1 MLLRW
6 QLAAHRQ
13 ISRWVVAGVPYA
25 DPLRAPKSLHIY
37 SNTTGYDGQF
47 YWRLAVAPTHLVM
60 SSYDGVHFDKIYRLN
75 RIFYPVLAWIIG
87 LGNISLINWSLI
99 VVNLISIFILAQLGI
114 REATKRNLS
123 SWWGLSVLLAPGIVG
138 ALSRDLSEIVSVTL
152 LVAGLL
158 LARDGKWLWSGLSL
172 AGATLTR
179 ETLIVPVLTF
189 GLVHLIRCLKER
201 RVFQQRQLTWLIPAI
216 AITTW
221 QLVIYSS
228 IHKFPL
234 FAAGGSNLGLPFVG
248 FLESVGGW
256 FKIHS
261 VHRIGEALII
271 VLQTISFV
279 VIAVLSWR
287 NRPKARTDEL
297 AIFFV
302 STLMVICESHDGWN
316 WPFDM
321 RYGVNTMVIGWFF
334 LLESSSRRTK
344 RQALLITIPTIAAT
358 VLLRVLVI

>member
-1 MLLRW
+1 M
-6 QLAAHRQ
+6 
-13 ISRWVVAGVPYA
+13 
-25 DPLRAPKSLHIY
+25 
-37 SNTTGYDGQF
+37 
-47 YWRLAVAPTHLVM
+47 
-60 SSYDGVHFDKIYRLN
+60 
-75 RIFYPVLAWIIG
+75 
-87 LGNISLINWSLI
+87 
-99 VVNLISIFILAQLGI
+99 
-114 REATKRNLS
+114 
-123 SWWGLSVLLAPGIVG
+123 
-138 ALSRDLSEIVSVTL
+138 
-152 LVAGLL
+152 
-158 LARDGKWLWSGLSL
+158 
-172 AGATLTR
+172 
-179 ETLIVPVLTF
+179 
-189 GLVHLIRCLKER
+189 
-201 RVFQQRQLTWLIPAI
+201 
-216 AITTW
+216 
-221 QLVIYSS
+221 
-228 IHKFPL
+228 
-234 FAAGGSNLGLPFVG
+234 G